1 MWRCRHNAFR
11 ADGAA
16 GQYIIILP
24 ELDAVIVV
32 TADLEDMR
40 REINLIW
47 QTILPALEN

>member
-24 ELDAVIVV
+24 EQDAVIVT
-32 TADLEDMR
+32 TAHLKNMQE
-40 REINLIW
+40 EINLIW
-47 QTILPALEN
+47 DHILPAL